1 MKPQLT
7 DQAGSIYQDR
17 QVLLGIESEMKHD
30 EDLDEKKWCIGW
42 LAEHGREVHLFNLS
56 TRD

>member
-17 QVLLGIESEMKHD
+17 QVESEMKHD
-30 EDLDEKKWCIGW
+30 NMNSMKKNGALVGW
-42 LAEHGREVHLFNLS
+42 QNTVA
-56 TRD
+56 TRHTTAQVRGSFV